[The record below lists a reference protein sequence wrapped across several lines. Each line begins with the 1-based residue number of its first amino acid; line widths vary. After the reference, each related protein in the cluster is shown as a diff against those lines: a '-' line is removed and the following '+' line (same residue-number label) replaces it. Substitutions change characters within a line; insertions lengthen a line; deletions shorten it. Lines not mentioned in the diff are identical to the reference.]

1 MKRLLFVLQAG
12 LFIAFNFSLL
22 LTGYQLAT
30 GSQSFTQNQVY
41 NTKPVYNFKEE
52 FDPSLHTLNTVDKLV
67 AFCDGLYTEKASTNS
82 SIALNEVYPDI
93 VSSVIRKRF
102 YHGYSEYGFSN
113 NYMAMMLSGVTMEG
127 LSAIVVPNDILKY
140 PYAACSQ
147 QSIIFMEILRK
158 KGFPTRK
165 VGFKGKENGH
175 FCFEVYYNK
184 GWHFYDPD
192 MEPSVAVLNAYNHP
206 SIAFLAQHPE
216 ILVKAYHQY
225 PREKTLDIFMN
236 YTYGPV
242 NTFAAPKA
250 MIFQKAT
257 KIFSYTIWLFFLL
270 AFILVRRKY
279 LRLSRQYVRNNR
291 IHLSRIQPETPPV
304 FYPNYS
310 AQGA

>member
-1 MKRLLFVLQAG
+1 MKRLFFVLQLF
-12 LFIAFNFSLL
+12 LFIVFNFSLL
-22 LTGYQLAT
+22 LTGYQLA
-30 GSQSFTQNQVY
+30 GSSESTLKRAAY
-41 NTKPVYNFKEE
+41 DKPQYDLKEE
-52 FDPSLHTLNTVDKLV
+52 FDPSLQTLNTVGKLV

-82 SIALNEVYPDI
+82 SIQMDEIYPDI

-102 YHGYSEYGFSN
+102 YHGYSMYGLSN
-113 NYMAMMLSGVTMEG
+113 NYMATMVSGVTMEG
-127 LSAIVVPNDILKY
+127 LNAIVVPNDILKY

-147 QSIIFMEILRK
+147 QSIIFMEILK
-158 KGFPTRK
+158 QKGFPTRK
-165 VGFKGKENGH
+165 VGFQGKTYGH
-175 FCFEVYYNK
+175 FCFEVYYNG

-206 SIAFLAQHPE
+206 SIAFLAQNPE
-216 ILVKAYHQY
+216 ILLKAYHQY

-236 YTYGPV
+236 YSYGAV

-279 LRLSRQYVRNNR
+279 LRLSRQYVLNKR
-291 IHLSRIQPETPPV
+291 IHIPRIEPGTSPIY
-304 FYPNYS
+304 YPNYS

>member
-1 MKRLLFVLQAG
+1 MKRLFFILQIF
-12 LFIAFNFSLL
+12 LFIAFNFFLL
-22 LTGYQLAT
+22 LTGYQLAG
-30 GSQSFTQNQVY
+30 GSNSIVQKSLTENPQY
-41 NTKPVYNFKEE
+41 DLKEE
-52 FDPSLHTLNTVDKLV
+52 FDPTLQSLNTVSKLV

-82 SIALNEVYPDI
+82 SIKIDEIYPDI

-102 YHGYSEYGFSN
+102 YHGYSSYGLSN

-127 LSAIVVPNDILKY
+127 LSAIVVPDDILKY

-147 QSIIFMEILRK
+147 QSIVFMEILQK

-175 FCFEVYYNK
+175 FCFEVYYNG

-206 SIAFLAQHPE
+206 SIAFLAKNPE
-216 ILVKAYHQY
+216 VLLKAYHQY

-236 YTYGPV
+236 YSYGTV
-242 NTFAAPKA
+242 NTFSAPKA

-257 KIFSYTIWLFFLL
+257 KIFSYTSWLFFLL

-279 LRLSRQYVRNNR
+279 LRLSRQYVLNKR
-291 IHLSRIQPETPPV
+291 IHIPRIETGTSPIY
-304 FYPNYS
+304 YPNYS